1 MSKSLFFWDQQSTL
15 KCYKYIFSG
24 YFLFLCLMTCS
35 LNDYIKKN
43 NLLIMIF
50 MRDVDPS
57 SEFYE
62 LMEKD
67 EIIIFEDHSRTLSKM
82 CRYMSEETCKICVKN
97 FPLLKRRL
105 MFDFNINTLP
115 VAFYYSHM
123 ILSTDNIKKC
133 INEVNQIKYD
143 LLEQKV
149 LRLINRNIIQLFI
162 EGVDSERSK
171 VLFKLFSN
179 LDIKGKS
186 FGYYDTLLNKR
197 IRNYI
202 CDTFKCKKL
211 PIIFIDGDFIG
222 TLEVF
227 QELVVQKKID
237 QILNHL

>member
-82 CRYMSEETCKICVKN
+82 CRYM
-97 FPLLKRRL
+97 
-105 MFDFNINTLP
+105 
-115 VAFYYSHM
+115 
-123 ILSTDNIKKC
+123 
-133 INEVNQIKYD
+133 
-143 LLEQKV
+143 
-149 LRLINRNIIQLFI
+149 FI
-162 EGVDSERSK
+162 F
-171 VLFKLFSN
+171 L
-179 LDIKGKS
+179 
-186 FGYYDTLLNKR
+186 
-197 IRNYI
+197 
-202 CDTFKCKKL
+202 
-211 PIIFIDGDFIG
+211 
-222 TLEVF
+222 
-227 QELVVQKKID
+227 
-237 QILNHL
+237 